1 LFINVEI
8 NLECPIPKIPG
19 CQAAAVMPSFEA
31 WMVLAQL
38 VVARTVVAFGPVDI
52 FLDLEE
58 HNPD

>member
-1 LFINVEI
+1 MEI

-38 VVARTVVAFGPVDI
+38 VVARIVVAFGPVDI

-58 HNPD
+58 HSPG